1 MNDILIGIQ
10 STLYIRPLAL
20 WGLYVKGVDVLG
32 SSQDEQVPV
41 IALYYPSQ
49 KLKTTQVFQDVV
61 DVEKSANIISR

>member
-1 MNDILIGIQ
+1 M
-10 STLYIRPLAL
+10 LYLGLLTL

-32 SSQDEQVPV
+32 SSQDEEVPV

-61 DVEKSANIISR
+61 DVEKSTNIISQ